1 MGLILG
7 TVERNEKERRV
18 AKTLWNATERWNGGS
33 IAYIYRLLSSEV
45 SMWNVFVVSI
55 LCEASN

>member
-18 AKTLWNATERWNGGS
+18 AKTLWNEMERWNGGS
-33 IAYIYRLLSSEV
+33 IAYMFGLLSSEV
-45 SMWNVFVVSI
+45 SMWNVCVVSI